1 MMWNKH
7 NEWKNKGVHMN
18 KNIMSFSVIFLGL
31 CIVVSSWI
39 ISQSLKSKQKEIVN
53 QNDQYRYEIISSQN
67 NIILFDK
74 QSGESWRKFL
84 PPSEGPT
91 EWEKQQTPVSSTA
104 K

>member
-1 MMWNKH
+1 
-7 NEWKNKGVHMN
+7 MN

-31 CIVVSSWI
+31 CIVLSSWI

-74 QSGESWRKFL
+74 QSGESWRKYL

>member
-1 MMWNKH
+1 
-7 NEWKNKGVHMN
+7 MN

-31 CIVVSSWI
+31 CIVLSSWI
-39 ISQSLKSKQKEIVN
+39 ISQSLKSKQEKIVN

-74 QSGESWRKFL
+74 QSGESWRKYL
-84 PPSEGPT
+84 PSSEGPT
-91 EWEKQQTPVSSTA
+91 EWEKQQTPVSSTG